1 MRFFKLGLHLKS
13 KTAVSAIDHKPIAC
27 LSTNLISLDRKMDY
41 NECINTNLW
50 FELEPELLF
59 EVLLEKM
66 NTFWPIKGKS

>member
-1 MRFFKLGLHLKS
+1 
-13 KTAVSAIDHKPIAC
+13 
-27 LSTNLISLDRKMDY
+27 MDY